1 MEQHHLTKAGELLL
15 KYGPK
20 SITMDDIASQ
30 LGISK
35 KTIYQEFANKQEII
49 ERVVNQNIAQFEQ
62 DAAEA
67 KNSAASAIE
76 ETYLFDEIIL
86 GISGLVKTG
95 FATEMSKYYPETW
108 KNIEPRWNELLI
120 HIITQN
126 LSRGISEQH
135 YRLELD
141 LEFTAL
147 LRFRQLRSVLNG
159 EPVRPK
165 NMPDS
170 TYLHKL
176 TEFYLQAICTEKG
189 RLLVR

>member
-1 MEQHHLTKAGELLL
+1 MEHHHLNKAGELLL

-49 ERVVNQNIAQFEQ
+49 ERVVNQNMEQ
-62 DAAEA
+62 LAADAAEA
-67 KNSAASAIE
+67 KNKAANAIVE
-76 ETYLFDEIIL
+76 VYLFNQIIL
-86 GISGLVKTG
+86 DISGLVKVG

-108 KNIEPRWNELLI
+108 RIIEPKWNNLLLE
-120 HIITQN
+120 IITN
-126 LSRGISEQH
+126 KLKRGISEQLF
-135 YRLELD
+135 RPELD
-141 LEFTAL
+141 TNFTAM
-147 LRFRQLRSVLNG
+147 LRFRQLRSVLNS

-165 NMPDS
+165 NMDDS

-176 TEFYLQAICTEKG
+176 TEFYLQAISTEKG